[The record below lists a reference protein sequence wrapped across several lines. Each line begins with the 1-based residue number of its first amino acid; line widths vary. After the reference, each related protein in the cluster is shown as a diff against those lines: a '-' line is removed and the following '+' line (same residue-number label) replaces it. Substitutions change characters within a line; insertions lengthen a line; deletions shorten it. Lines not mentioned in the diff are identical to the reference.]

1 MIKSFFRK
9 FNKSLFYLKYNFKR
23 QLRIFFNI
31 DQIIYIDNKKII
43 LPPGH
48 LLSLYESIYPK
59 YDRFLPTVIGKIKEN
74 EVIIDIGAN
83 IGDTL
88 FRLLNINKRPYYYC
102 IEADNFFFE
111 YLQKNKKSL
120 DVNIQNKIILIKTL
134 VGDQLK
140 GNLSETAT
148 GTKTLIE
155 SDLGIKS
162 KKLDDIITEYKIK
175 NIKLIKVDVDGFD
188 YNILFSA
195 INELKNNK
203 PDIFFEYMPLDKL
216 AKKNY
221 LRLIEKLNEI
231 GYSNWTML
239 DNYGSIIFEN
249 KGCIDVINK
258 TKSTT
263 VFSTYSFLIK
273 KNIFD
278 IYCKFEK

>member
-9 FNKSLFYLKYNFKR
+9 FNKFLFYLIYNFKR
-23 QLRIFFNI
+23 QLRIFFKIN
-31 DQIIYIDNKKII
+31 QIIYIDNKKII

-48 LLSLYESIYPK
+48 LLSLYESVYPK
-59 YDRFLPTVIGKIKEN
+59 YDKFLPTVIGKIKEN
-74 EVIIDIGAN
+74 EAIIDIGAN

-88 FRLLNINKRPYYYC
+88 FRLLNINTRPYYYC

-120 DVNIQNKIILIKTL
+120 DINIQNKIILINTL
-134 VGDQLK
+134 VGNQLK
-140 GNLSETAT
+140 GNLSETTT
-148 GTKTLIE
+148 GTKSLIV
-155 SDLGIKS
+155 SDSGIKS
-162 KKLDDIITEYKIK
+162 KKLDDIIMEYKIK

-203 PDIFFEYMPLDKL
+203 PDIFFEYMPLDESG
-216 AKKNY
+216 KKNY
-221 LRLIEKLNEI
+221 SRLMEKLNQI

-249 KGCIDVINK
+249 KGYIDVIDK
-258 TKSTT
+258 TKST
-263 VFSTYSFLIK
+263 LIE
-273 KNIFD
+273 KNVFD

>member
-9 FNKSLFYLKYNFKR
+9 FNKFLFYLKYNFKR
-23 QLRIFFNI
+23 QLRIFFKI

-48 LLSLYESIYPK
+48 LLSLYESVYPK

-88 FRLLNINKRPYYYC
+88 FRLLNINTRPYYYC

-140 GNLSETAT
+140 GNLSETTT
-148 GTKTLIE
+148 GTKSLIE

-162 KKLDDIITEYKIK
+162 KKLDDIIMEYKIK

-203 PDIFFEYMPLDKL
+203 PDIFFEYMPLDESG
-216 AKKNY
+216 KKNY

-249 KGCIDVINK
+249 KSYIDVIDK
-258 TKSTT
+258 TKST
-263 VFSTYSFLIK
+263 LIEK
-273 KNIFD
+273 DVFD

>member
-1 MIKSFFRK
+1 MIKTLFKK
-9 FNKSLFYLKYNFKR
+9 FNKSLFYLKYKFKR
-23 QLRIFFNI
+23 KLRIFFKI

-48 LLSLYESIYPK
+48 LLSLYESVYPK

-83 IGDTL
+83 VGDTL
-88 FRLLNINKRPYYYC
+88 FRLLNINTRPYYYC

-140 GNLSETAT
+140 GNLSETTT
-148 GTKTLIE
+148 GTKSLIE

-162 KKLDDIITEYKIK
+162 KKLDDIIMEYKIK

-203 PDIFFEYMPLDKL
+203 PDIFFEYMPLDESG
-216 AKKNY
+216 KKNY

-231 GYSNWTML
+231 GYSYWTML
-239 DNYGSIIFEN
+239 DNYGSVIFEN
-249 KGCIDVINK
+249 KSYIDVIDK
-258 TKSTT
+258 TKST
-263 VFSTYSFLIK
+263 LIEK
-273 KNIFD
+273 EVFD

>member
-23 QLRIFFNI
+23 QLRIFFKI
-31 DQIIYIDNKKII
+31 DQTIYIDNKKII

-48 LLSLYESIYPK
+48 LLSLYESVYPK

-88 FRLLNINKRPYYYC
+88 FRLLNVNSKPYYYC

-111 YLQKNKKSL
+111 YLQKNKQSL
-120 DVNIQNKIILIKTL
+120 DINIKNKIILIKTL

-140 GNLSETAT
+140 GNLSETTT
-148 GTKTLIE
+148 GTKSLIE
-155 SDLGIKS
+155 SDSGTKS
-162 KKLDDIITEYKIK
+162 KKLDDIILEHKIK

-195 INELKNNK
+195 INEIKNSK
-203 PDIFFEYMPLDKL
+203 PDIFFEYMPLDL
-216 AKKNY
+216 LGKKNY
-221 LRLIEKLNEI
+221 LRLIEKLNKI

-239 DNYGSIIFEN
+239 DNYGSVIFEN
-249 KGCIDVINK
+249 KSYIELINK
-258 TKSTT
+258 TKSA
-263 VFSTYSFLIK
+263 LIK
-273 KNIFD
+273 KDVFD
-278 IYCKFEK
+278 IYCRYENQI

>member
-23 QLRIFFNI
+23 QLRIFFKI

-48 LLSLYESIYPK
+48 LLSLYESVYPK

-88 FRLLNINKRPYYYC
+88 FRLLNINTRPYYYC

-120 DVNIQNKIILIKTL
+120 DVNIQNKVILIKTL

-140 GNLSETAT
+140 GNLSETTT
-148 GTKTLIE
+148 GTKSLIE
-155 SDLGIKS
+155 SNLGNKS
-162 KKLDDIITEYKIK
+162 KKLDDIIMEYKIK

-203 PDIFFEYMPLDKL
+203 PDIFFEYMPLNESGKT
-216 AKKNY
+216 NY
-221 LRLIEKLNEI
+221 LRLIEKMNEI

-249 KGCIDVINK
+249 KGYIDVIDK
-258 TKSTT
+258 TKST
-263 VFSTYSFLIK
+263 LIE
-273 KNIFD
+273 KNVFD
-278 IYCKFEK
+278 IYCKFEKWI

>member
-9 FNKSLFYLKYNFKR
+9 FNKFLFYLKYNFKR
-23 QLRIFFNI
+23 QLRIFFKI

-48 LLSLYESIYPK
+48 LLSLYESVYPK

-88 FRLLNINKRPYYYC
+88 FRLLNINTRPYYYC

-140 GNLSETAT
+140 GNLSETTT
-148 GTKTLIE
+148 GTKSLIE

-162 KKLDDIITEYKIK
+162 KKLDDIIMEYKIK

-203 PDIFFEYMPLDKL
+203 PDIFFEYMPLDESG
-216 AKKNY
+216 KKNY

-249 KGCIDVINK
+249 KGYIDVIDK
-258 TKSTT
+258 TKST
-263 VFSTYSFLIK
+263 LIE
-273 KNIFD
+273 KNVFD
-278 IYCKFEK
+278 IYCKFEKLI

>member
-23 QLRIFFNI
+23 QLRIFFRI
-31 DQIIYIDNKKII
+31 DQIIYIDDKKII

-48 LLSLYESIYPK
+48 LLSLYESVYPK
-59 YDRFLPTVIGKIKEN
+59 YDKFLPTVIGKIKEN
-74 EVIIDIGAN
+74 DVIIDIGAN

-88 FRLLNINKRPYYYC
+88 FRLLNINTKPYYYC
-102 IEADNFFFE
+102 IEADNLFFE

-120 DVNIQNKIILIKTL
+120 DINIQNKIILIKTL

-140 GNLSETAT
+140 GNLSETTT
-148 GTKTLIE
+148 GTKSLIE
-155 SDLGIKS
+155 SDLGIQS
-162 KKLDDIITEYKIK
+162 KKLDDIIIEYKIK

-195 INELKNNK
+195 INELKINK
-203 PDIFFEYMPLDKL
+203 PDIFFEYMPLDEL
-216 AKKNY
+216 GKKNY

-239 DNYGSIIFEN
+239 DNYGSVIFEN
-249 KGCIDVINK
+249 KGYIDVINK
-258 TKSTT
+258 TKSA
-263 VFSTYSFLIK
+263 LIK

>member
-23 QLRIFFNI
+23 QLRIFFKI

-48 LLSLYESIYPK
+48 LLSLYEYVYPK

-88 FRLLNINKRPYYYC
+88 FRLLNINTRPYYYC

-134 VGDQLK
+134 VGDQLQ
-140 GNLSETAT
+140 GNLSETTT
-148 GTKTLIE
+148 GTKSLIE

-162 KKLDDIITEYKIK
+162 KKLDDIIMEYKIK

-203 PDIFFEYMPLDKL
+203 PDIFFEYMPLDESG
-216 AKKNY
+216 KKNY

-249 KGCIDVINK
+249 KGYIDVIDK
-258 TKSTT
+258 TKST
-263 VFSTYSFLIK
+263 LIE

>member
-23 QLRIFFNI
+23 QLRIFFKIN
-31 DQIIYIDNKKII
+31 QIIYIDNKKII

-48 LLSLYESIYPK
+48 LLSLYESVYPK
-59 YDRFLPTVIGKIKEN
+59 YDKFLPTVIGKIKEN
-74 EVIIDIGAN
+74 EAIIDIGAN

-88 FRLLNINKRPYYYC
+88 FRLLNINSKPYYYC

-111 YLQKNKKSL
+111 YLKKNKESL
-120 DVNIQNKIILIKTL
+120 DTNVQNKIILIKTL
-134 VGDQLK
+134 VGDKLK
-140 GNLSETAT
+140 GNLSETTT
-148 GTKTLIE
+148 GTKSLIE

-162 KKLDDIITEYKIK
+162 KKLDDIIMEYKIK

-203 PDIFFEYMPLDKL
+203 PDIFFEYMPLDESG
-216 AKKNY
+216 KKNY

-239 DNYGSIIFEN
+239 DNYGTIIFEN
-249 KGCIDVINK
+249 KGYIDVIDK
-258 TKSTT
+258 TKST
-263 VFSTYSFLIK
+263 LIK
-273 KNIFD
+273 KNVFD
-278 IYCKFEK
+278 IYCKFEKWI

>member
-23 QLRIFFNI
+23 QLRIFFKI
-31 DQIIYIDNKKII
+31 DQIIYIGNKKII

-48 LLSLYESIYPK
+48 LLSLYESVYPK

-88 FRLLNINKRPYYYC
+88 FRLLNINTRPYYYC

-134 VGDQLK
+134 VGDQLQ
-140 GNLSETAT
+140 GNLSETTT
-148 GTKTLIE
+148 GTKSLIE

-162 KKLDDIITEYKIK
+162 KKLDDIIMEYKIK

-203 PDIFFEYMPLDKL
+203 PDIFFEYMPLDESG
-216 AKKNY
+216 KKNY

-249 KGCIDVINK
+249 KGYIDVIDK
-258 TKSTT
+258 TKST
-263 VFSTYSFLIK
+263 LIEK
-273 KNIFD
+273 DVFD

>member
-1 MIKSFFRK
+1 MIKTFFK
-9 FNKSLFYLKYNFKR
+9 KISMSLFYLKYNFKR
-23 QLRIFFNI
+23 QLRIFFKI
-31 DQIIYIDNKKII
+31 DQLIYIDDKKII
-43 LPPGH
+43 SPPGH
-48 LLSLYESIYPK
+48 LLSLYEAVYPK

-88 FRLLNINKRPYYYC
+88 FRLLNSNTKPYYYC
-102 IEADNFFFE
+102 IEADNLFFE

-120 DVNIQNKIILIKTL
+120 DINIQNKIILIKTL

-140 GNLSETAT
+140 GNLSETTT
-148 GTKTLIE
+148 GTKSLIK

-162 KKLDDIITEYKIK
+162 KKLDDIIMEYKIK

-195 INELKNNK
+195 INELKINK
-203 PDIFFEYMPLDKL
+203 PDIFFEYMPLDDL
-216 AKKNY
+216 GKKNY

-239 DNYGSIIFEN
+239 DNYGSVIFEN
-249 KGCIDVINK
+249 KSYIDVINQ
-258 TKSTT
+258 TKSA
-263 VFSTYSFLIK
+263 LIK

-278 IYCKFEK
+278 IYCKFEKQI

>member
-1 MIKSFFRK
+1 MIKFFFIK
-9 FNKSLFYLKYNFKR
+9 FNKIFFYLKYNFIR
-23 QLRIFFNI
+23 QLKIFFKV

-48 LLSLYESIYPK
+48 LLSLYESVYPK
-59 YDRFLPTVIGKIKEN
+59 YDKFLPTVIGKIKEN
-74 EVIIDIGAN
+74 EAIIDIGAN
-83 IGDTL
+83 VGDTL
-88 FRLLNINKRPYYYC
+88 FRLININTKPYYYC

-120 DVNIQNKIILIKTL
+120 DANIQNKIILIKTL

-140 GNLSETAT
+140 GKLSETTT
-148 GTKTLIE
+148 GTKSLIE

-162 KKLDDIITEYKIK
+162 KKLDDIIMEYKIK

-188 YNILFSA
+188 HNILFSA

-203 PDIFFEYMPLDKL
+203 PDIFFEYMPLDESG
-216 AKKNY
+216 KKNY

-249 KGCIDVINK
+249 KCYIDVIDK
-258 TKSTT
+258 AKST
-263 VFSTYSFLIK
+263 LIK
-273 KNIFD
+273 NVYD

>member
-9 FNKSLFYLKYNFKR
+9 FNKFLFYLIYNFKR
-23 QLRIFFNI
+23 QLRIFFKIN
-31 DQIIYIDNKKII
+31 QIIYIDNKKII

-48 LLSLYESIYPK
+48 LLSLYESVYPK
-59 YDRFLPTVIGKIKEN
+59 YDKFLPTVIGKIKEN
-74 EVIIDIGAN
+74 EAIIDIGAN

-88 FRLLNINKRPYYYC
+88 FRLLNINTRPYYYC
-102 IEADNFFFE
+102 IEADNFFYE

-120 DVNIQNKIILIKTL
+120 DANIQNKIILIKSL
-134 VGDQLK
+134 VGDQLI
-140 GNLSETAT
+140 GNLSETTT
-148 GTKTLIE
+148 GTKSLIE
-155 SDLGIKS
+155 SDSDIKS
-162 KKLDDIITEYKIK
+162 KKLDDIIIEYKIK

-203 PDIFFEYMPLDKL
+203 PDIFFEYMPLDESG
-216 AKKNY
+216 KKNY

-239 DNYGSIIFEN
+239 DNYGTIIFEN
-249 KGCIDVINK
+249 KGYIDVIDK
-258 TKSTT
+258 TKST
-263 VFSTYSFLIK
+263 LIK
-273 KNIFD
+273 KNVFD

>member
-23 QLRIFFNI
+23 QLRIFFKI

-48 LLSLYESIYPK
+48 LLSLYESVYPK

-88 FRLLNINKRPYYYC
+88 FRLLNINTRPYYYC

-120 DVNIQNKIILIKTL
+120 DVNIQNKIILIKTF
-134 VGDQLK
+134 VGDQLQ
-140 GNLSETAT
+140 GNLSETTT
-148 GTKTLIE
+148 GTKSLIE

-162 KKLDDIITEYKIK
+162 KKLDDIIMEYKIK

-195 INELKNNK
+195 INELKINK
-203 PDIFFEYMPLDKL
+203 PDVFFEYMPLDEL
-216 AKKNY
+216 GKKNY

-239 DNYGSIIFEN
+239 DNYGSVIFEN
-249 KGCIDVINK
+249 KGYAEVVDK
-258 TKSTT
+258 TKSA
-263 VFSTYSFLIK
+263 VIK

>member
-23 QLRIFFNI
+23 QLRIFFKI

-48 LLSLYESIYPK
+48 LLSLYESVHPK

-88 FRLLNINKRPYYYC
+88 FRLLNINTRPYYYC

-140 GNLSETAT
+140 GNLSETTT
-148 GTKTLIE
+148 GTKSLIE

-162 KKLDDIITEYKIK
+162 KKLDDIIMEYKIK

-203 PDIFFEYMPLDKL
+203 PDIFFEYMPLDESG
-216 AKKNY
+216 KKNY

-249 KGCIDVINK
+249 KGYIDVLDK
-258 TKSTT
+258 TKST
-263 VFSTYSFLIK
+263 LIEK
-273 KNIFD
+273 DAFD

>member
-23 QLRIFFNI
+23 QLRIFFKI

-48 LLSLYESIYPK
+48 LLSLYESVYPK

-88 FRLLNINKRPYYYC
+88 FRLLNINTRPYYYC

-134 VGDQLK
+134 VGDQLQ
-140 GNLSETAT
+140 GNLSETTT
-148 GTKTLIE
+148 GTKSLIE

-162 KKLDDIITEYKIK
+162 KKLDDIIMEYKIK

-203 PDIFFEYMPLDKL
+203 PDIFFEYMPLDESG
-216 AKKNY
+216 KKNY

-249 KGCIDVINK
+249 KGYIDVIDK
-258 TKSTT
+258 TKST
-263 VFSTYSFLIK
+263 LIEK
-273 KNIFD
+273 DVFD

>member
-9 FNKSLFYLKYNFKR
+9 FNKFLFYLIYNFKR
-23 QLRIFFNI
+23 QLRIFFKIN
-31 DQIIYIDNKKII
+31 QIIYIDNKKII

-48 LLSLYESIYPK
+48 LLSLYESVYPK
-59 YDRFLPTVIGKIKEN
+59 YDKFLPTVIGKIKEN
-74 EVIIDIGAN
+74 EAIIDIGAN

-88 FRLLNINKRPYYYC
+88 FRLLNINTRPYYYC

-120 DVNIQNKIILIKTL
+120 DVNIQNKIILIKTF
-134 VGDQLK
+134 VGDQLQ
-140 GNLSETAT
+140 GNLSETTT
-148 GTKTLIE
+148 GTKSLIE

-162 KKLDDIITEYKIK
+162 KKLDDIIMEYKIK
-175 NIKLIKVDVDGFD
+175 NIKLIKVDVDGYD

-203 PDIFFEYMPLDKL
+203 PDIFFEYMPLDESG
-216 AKKNY
+216 KKNY

-249 KGCIDVINK
+249 KSYIDVIDK
-258 TKSTT
+258 TKST
-263 VFSTYSFLIK
+263 LIEK
-273 KNIFD
+273 DVFD

>member
-23 QLRIFFNI
+23 QLRIFFKI
-31 DQIIYIDNKKII
+31 DQTIYIDNKKII

-48 LLSLYESIYPK
+48 LLSLYESVYPK

-88 FRLLNINKRPYYYC
+88 FRLLNINTRPYYYC

-134 VGDQLK
+134 VGDQLN
-140 GNLSETAT
+140 GNLSETTT
-148 GTKTLIE
+148 GTKSLIE

-162 KKLDDIITEYKIK
+162 KKLDDIIMEYKIK

-188 YNILFSA
+188 YNILFCLLSY
-195 INELKNNK
+195 
-203 PDIFFEYMPLDKL
+203 F
-216 AKKNY
+216 
-221 LRLIEKLNEI
+221 
-231 GYSNWTML
+231 T
-239 DNYGSIIFEN
+239 
-249 KGCIDVINK
+249 
-258 TKSTT
+258 
-263 VFSTYSFLIK
+263 FLSLW
-273 KNIFD
+273 FLV
-278 IYCKFEK
+278 YF